1 MDKEYITIKEYAD
14 VRGVSV
20 SSVYKRLNTTLKEY
34 LVVVENRKML
44 KSEVLAAEGLK
55 GRVEEDSTVNVQP
68 SSTSSTP
75 NVQPSS
81 TSSTLL
87 EKQLEAKDKQIEALT
102 EQIKSLQESNQ
113 KKDDFIQE
121 QSAKLTELLE
131 QSNVLLR
138 NNQMLLA
145 DKKGSNEEDNIKEA
159 DIVST
164 EVDDPPGEDKEEPK
178 EEKKEEKKGFF
189 RRLFG

>member
-55 GRVEEDSTVNVQP
+55 GRVEEEPTAKVQP
-68 SSTSSTP
+68 SST
-75 NVQPSS
+75 
-81 TSSTLL
+81 LL
-87 EKQLEAKDKQIEALT
+87 ERQLEAKDKQIEALS

-159 DIVST
+159 DVVST
-164 EVDDPPGEDKEEPK
+164 EVNDPPGEDTEEPIK
-178 EEKKEEKKGFF
+178 EKKEEKKGFF

>member
-14 VRGVSV
+14 IRGVSV
-20 SSVYKRLNTTLKEY
+20 SSVYKRLNTTLKDY
-34 LVVVENRKML
+34 LVIVENRKML
-44 KSEVLAAEGLK
+44 KIEVLAAEGLK
-55 GRVEEDSTVNVQP
+55 PLNKKVEEDSTEGVQP
-68 SSTSSTP
+68 SSTFSTEGFK
-75 NVQPSS
+75 PSS

-87 EKQLEAKDKQIEALT
+87 AKQLEAKDKQIEALN

-138 NNQMLLA
+138 NNQLLLA
-145 DKKGSNEEDNIKEA
+145 DKKDTKDETIVNEE

-164 EVDDPPGEDKEEPK
+164 AAEEEKTQDPPP
-178 EEKKEEKKGFF
+178 EKKSWFK
-189 RRLFG
+189 RLFG